1 MAFMLEAAF
10 LGIMVFGWQRVN
22 PYIHYM
28 ATILVAFGANLSS
41 FWILVANSWLQN
53 PTGVEFIEGEFVVKD
68 YFQAIFNPYM
78 PNSVLHMV
86 FATWETTLF
95 VIGGISAWYILQKR
109 HEAFFAT
116 SLKIAL
122 AAAIIIAPLQLYI
135 GHLSG
140 EQVYHFQPT
149 KLAAM
154 EAQWETIP
162 AGVSADWSLLAIP
175 NEKTQQNDL
184 EIKVPNALGYILE
197 FKKELSEPV
206 QGLKEWPPENR
217 PHLLGLIYYSFR
229 IMIAI
234 GFYFAGLMF
243 VSLIQWLRGQFSAEK
258 ITQQSWLMWGWILA
272 APLGY
277 VAVECGWTVRCV
289 GRQPWTV
296 YNYIR
301 TEDAVSN
308 LPPGDVLTTLTLFA
322 SVYAVLLFAAFYFGS
337 RIIRK
342 GPDFNL
348 PLPGMEEQP
357 PLNTEPGEFIPDE
370 RPVEAQQ

>member
-1 MAFMLEAAF
+1 
-10 LGIMVFGWQRVN
+10 
-22 PYIHYM
+22 
-28 ATILVAFGANLSS
+28 
-41 FWILVANSWLQN
+41 
-53 PTGVEFIEGEFVVKD
+53 
-68 YFQAIFNPYM
+68 
-78 PNSVLHMV
+78 
-86 FATWETTLF
+86 
-95 VIGGISAWYILQKR
+95 
-109 HEAFFAT
+109 
-116 SLKIAL
+116 
-122 AAAIIIAPLQLYI
+122 
-135 GHLSG
+135 
-140 EQVYHFQPT
+140 
-149 KLAAM
+149 
-154 EAQWETIP
+154 
-162 AGVSADWSLLAIP
+162 
-175 NEKTQQNDL
+175 
-184 EIKVPNALGYILE
+184 
-197 FKKELSEPV
+197 
-206 QGLKEWPPENR
+206 
-217 PHLLGLIYYSFR
+217 
-229 IMIAI
+229 
-234 GFYFAGLMF
+234 
-243 VSLIQWLRGQFSAEK
+243 
-258 ITQQSWLMWGWILA
+258 MWGWILA